1 MFLAVKAIQSSLHKK
16 LVREGKGRMM
26 KVKEVRRD
34 EWERHINQQ
43 LTPEIEYGTI
53 HFSIQ

>member
-1 MFLAVKAIQSSLHKK
+1 MILAVKAIQSNLQKK
-16 LVREGKGRMM
+16 LVREGKGRKM

-34 EWERHINQQ
+34 EWERHKNQQ
-43 LTPEIEYGTI
+43 LTPEIECGTI